1 MMRQES
7 ISSVK
12 SSLHLLIFQPTSDAR
27 ENATMPS
34 SPSPSPPPPKK
45 NKSLLVILCSFCF
58 FFWFK
63 PSEPFLVPYLVHTK
77 GFSIREINEE
87 IFPVYVYAFFAW
99 TLLSGPI
106 AARYGSRFMLR
117 VGVLSEFVVRWVL
130 IYGESIHAMRFM
142 QVCFGATIASFPFAF
157 SYGVEIFSSATNT
170 ELEEEDFEDD
180 DVSDTIDNN
189 NNTYHCDEKKENEK
203 HNGDQTG
210 YISATFA
217 TSYAFAGIVGQ
228 LAVSFGNRPA
238 KAEDRIAEL
247 FWVSLTSVGLAVLV
261 AFFVLPDVSGRKSQR
276 ERNFSERR
284 GSDGRFS
291 AIGETVETMRLAYS
305 ELGTRCLSI
314 YWVVASA
321 GLNFVQTY
329 GSNSWYET
337 DADSGVDNGYFV
349 FIAQISIATVSLF
362 ARARVVSED
371 FGNRPGFYSLCSIFG
386 FVAALLSGHWGSGP
400 TKNLGSKVIAMFVF
414 YVILTSAVNLG
425 LLVCYARASACISDG
440 FERRRE
446 EEKKKR
452 ALTTPEAINNSN
464 NNNSSSN
471 NNSGN
476 DRELDEQFSS
486 VKEKASIRMLFG
498 MNGIFA
504 AFTLC
509 ILQAATTGDSAKTI
523 VRVGAAFIQIG
534 AVINAITTRLV
545 GLKNGYTC
553 SKFEENERRRK
564 GEIGGRDSHE
574 IELHH
579 ARV

>member
-1 MMRQES
+1 M
-7 ISSVK
+7 
-12 SSLHLLIFQPTSDAR
+12 
-27 ENATMPS
+27 
-34 SPSPSPPPPKK
+34 
-45 NKSLLVILCSFCF
+45 
-58 FFWFK
+58 
-63 PSEPFLVPYLVHTK
+63 
-77 GFSIREINEE
+77 
-87 IFPVYVYAFFAW
+87 YVYAFFAW

-106 AARYGSRFMLR
+106 AAKYGSRFMLR

-130 IYGESIHAMRFM
+130 IYGESLHSMRFM

-446 EEKKKR
+446 EEKNKR

-464 NNNSSSN
+464 NNNSSS
-471 NNSGN
+471 N

>member
-1 MMRQES
+1 
-7 ISSVK
+7 
-12 SSLHLLIFQPTSDAR
+12 
-27 ENATMPS
+27 MPS
-34 SPSPSPPPPKK
+34 SPPPKKKKK

-130 IYGESIHAMRFM
+130 IYGESLHAMRFM

-157 SYGVEIFSSATNT
+157 SYGVEIFSSATIT
-170 ELEEEDFEDD
+170 ELEEEDFEDFDD

-189 NNTYHCDEKKENEK
+189 NTYQCDEKKEKEK

-217 TSYAFAGIVGQ
+217 TSYALAGIVGQ

>member
-1 MMRQES
+1 
-7 ISSVK
+7 
-12 SSLHLLIFQPTSDAR
+12 
-27 ENATMPS
+27 MPS
-34 SPSPSPPPPKK
+34 SPPPKKKKK

-87 IFPVYVYAFFAW
+87 IFPVYVYAFFAR

-106 AARYGSRFMLR
+106 AAKYGSSFMLR

-130 IYGESIHAMRFM
+130 IYGESLHAMRFM

-471 NNSGN
+471 

-545 GLKNGYTC
+545 GLKHGYTC